1 MWTLMPKPVTTAMSG
16 IISHKVP
23 ADYVC
28 VKQKKIPEEDQI
40 YIYLYVRRKKRKSE
54 KEREREM
61 TMKMVINLPTTKK
74 ISFWPVAYLNLVE
87 SVSLSFIHKGIE
99 TTKSLKHLLYLYN
112 TRLVNSNRVFSCV
125 LLCSRSKW
133 PLIKT
138 FPCTT
143 RVCVSLWG

>member
-1 MWTLMPKPVTTAMSG
+1 MPKPVTTAMSG

-74 ISFWPVAYLNLVE
+74 ISF
-87 SVSLSFIHKGIE
+87 
-99 TTKSLKHLLYLYN
+99 
-112 TRLVNSNRVFSCV
+112 
-125 LLCSRSKW
+125 
-133 PLIKT
+133 
-138 FPCTT
+138 
-143 RVCVSLWG
+143 